1 MRIGLVACGK
11 AKRDRAARASELYTS
26 PLFPVRSRCLSS
38 ALGRA
43 GPVEAIGRSRI
54 YWARTLR
61 PCVAWRAWR
70 APDLLESR
78 AMARTARRVRS
89 V

>member
-38 ALGRA
+38 ALGRTS
-43 GPVEAIGRSRI
+43 GSDRS
-54 YWARTLR
+54 L
-61 PCVAWRAWR
+61 
-70 APDLLESR
+70 
-78 AMARTARRVRS
+78 
-89 V
+89 